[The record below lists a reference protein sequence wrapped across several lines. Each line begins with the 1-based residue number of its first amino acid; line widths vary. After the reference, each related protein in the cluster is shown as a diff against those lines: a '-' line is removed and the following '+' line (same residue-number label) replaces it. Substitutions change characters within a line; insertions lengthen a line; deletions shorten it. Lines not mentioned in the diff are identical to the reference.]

1 MNDATLLYR
10 QIHPDFVQRIAQT
23 GVERATSQAFLPASD
38 GKISVYDGDQISA
51 VASWTHYT
59 QTLRVQSSGVMAVTP
74 AECHRLGLP
83 TIPDGV
89 PFPEHASIDCREVA
103 SRRQIASH
111 AKRLRAAANARSWQF
126 RP

>member
-1 MNDATLLYR
+1 MNDDTLLYR

-51 VASWTHYT
+51 ANSWAHYT
-59 QTLRVQSSGVMAVTP
+59 ETLQLKSCGVTAVTP
-74 AECHRLGLP
+74 AECQQVDLP
-83 TIPDGV
+83 VMPDGV
-89 PFPEHASIDCREVA
+89 PFPEHVSIDCRGVA
-103 SRRQIASH
+103 SRRQIESN
-111 AKRLRAAANARSWQF
+111 AKRLRAAANARGWQF